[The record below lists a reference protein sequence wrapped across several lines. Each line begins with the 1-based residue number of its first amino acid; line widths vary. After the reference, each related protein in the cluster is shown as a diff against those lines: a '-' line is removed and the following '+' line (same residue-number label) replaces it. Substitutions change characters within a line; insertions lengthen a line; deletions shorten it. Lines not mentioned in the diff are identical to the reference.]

1 MDVNKILF
9 ELREERQQIEEAII
23 SLERLARTR
32 GRRRGRPPA
41 WLAAATA
48 KRGRG
53 RPPKNPSAAAK
64 KMAA

>member
-9 ELREERQQIEEAII
+9 ELRQERQQIEEAII

-41 WLAAATA
+41 WLSAASAP
-48 KRGRG
+48 KRRG
-53 RPPKNPSAAAK
+53 RPPKNGGSAVKKLAA
-64 KMAA
+64 

>member
-9 ELREERQQIEEAII
+9 DLRDERQQIEEAII

-32 GRRRGRPPA
+32 GRRRGRPPN
-41 WLAAATA
+41 WLVAANA
-48 KRGRG
+48 KRRG
-53 RPPKNPSAAAK
+53 RPPKNSGPGVK

>member
-32 GRRRGRPPA
+32 GRRRGLPPA

-53 RPPKNPSAAAK
+53 RPPKNGSAPTK
-64 KMAA
+64 KLAG